1 MLTKWSSLCHQMP
14 SGSIRVSSS
23 AEEHRWTAAVK
34 TRGCPQGCGG
44 VYVCVIFVVL
54 AARFPHTKKTYPVI
68 RILTWVPVE
77 LMTVGFRDWYAVNAV
92 RNHQNSHYAICQSA
106 ILCDQVT
113 MDYIQD
119 FSGHRHQ
126 NHEEIKRKVDDFEV
140 TSWLQKLQKKKHAC
154 SAHFPETDNANTVS
168 FQVAEMKSEHKHD
181 ILHQKDDEDGNAS
194 DGEDV
199 INPFKHN
206 GGFMF
211 WIFLDA
217 FFRFI
222 DSQKGVPSTTT
233 SHQHHNRLSNNV
245 QTISTKPEILD
256 LQAVYHS
263 LSLAKFTMEFNLTQ
277 FKRDSRLQLRNAVEL
292 ESYSMRRRATTRT
305 CISEQNPR
313 HAQTRATNIWNLML
327 QINSSLLDDTRGGT
341 IINCFHKLW
350 WRTGLIDA
358 DSIHNGKGKYKGR
371 GKSQEKKVE
380 CNSYKAQGK
389 QEGKHNAQPIGQY
402 HPSAR
407 KGWKGRQGRM
417 KGKQVTR
424 VWPES
429 I

>member
-1 MLTKWSSLCHQMP
+1 MSGHFEPAMLVMLHHVTSCWPNDHPFAIRLPSDAIRCHQMP

-23 AEEHRWTAAVK
+23 AEEHRWTAAVR

-54 AARFPHTKKTYPVI
+54 AARFPHTQEKKTYPVI

-140 TSWLQKLQKKKHAC
+140 TSWLQKLQKKNTHVQPIFQRPIMPILFHSKWLRWK
-154 SAHFPETDNANTVS
+154 ANINMIFSTRKMTRM
-168 FQVAEMKSEHKHD
+168 EMLAMVKMWS
-181 ILHQKDDEDGNAS
+181 IPS
-194 DGEDV
+194 ST
-199 INPFKHN
+199 N

-263 LSLAKFTMEFNLTQ
+263 
-277 FKRDSRLQLRNAVEL
+277 
-292 ESYSMRRRATTRT
+292 
-305 CISEQNPR
+305 
-313 HAQTRATNIWNLML
+313 
-327 QINSSLLDDTRGGT
+327 
-341 IINCFHKLW
+341 
-350 WRTGLIDA
+350 
-358 DSIHNGKGKYKGR
+358 
-371 GKSQEKKVE
+371 
-380 CNSYKAQGK
+380 
-389 QEGKHNAQPIGQY
+389 
-402 HPSAR
+402 
-407 KGWKGRQGRM
+407 
-417 KGKQVTR
+417 
-424 VWPES
+424 
-429 I
+429 